1 VTASLYW
8 ARDVLIPLALATL
21 LTFLFNPLANALERW
36 GVGRALSVV
45 IVVGLAFS
53 LIAGAGWALTQQA
66 GTLAAELPAYT
77 ATIKDKVARWRREGG
92 GRFLGSVRSSVD
104 EVVGE
109 IAKTVPAREKPTPV
123 VIQSGPRSLL
133 AQVTAV
139 AAPLAEIGLVA
150 LLVVFMLFERVELRN
165 RLIRLVGS
173 GRVTLTT
180 RALDEAAQ
188 RISGYLLGQSI
199 VNLGIGL
206 AFTIGLSVLGMP
218 YALLWGAILAILR
231 FIPYIG
237 VWLAVLAP
245 ILFSLAV
252 FEGWSTPLSIAA
264 LFVVLE
270 LIVGGFVEPVVYSRR
285 AGVSKVALL
294 VAIAVWTWLWGPIGL
309 VLATPLTVCLLVFA
323 KYIPEME
330 FVAIL
335 AGDEPVLDPA
345 VSYYQRLLAEDTDE
359 ARDIVEEFVS
369 THPPERVHDDLLV
382 PALVAAKRDVAAE
395 RLSRE
400 DLVGIAA
407 ATYQILEDL
416 DRRDGEEAPA
426 PAAEG
431 RTRILACPVRDK
443 ADEVALAMFGRLLDP
458 GRFAVELTSADVL
471 ASEVVALAGTTRPSL
486 ICLSALYPGGL
497 APARYLCK
505 RLRAQHPDVT
515 IVVGRWGMPRGAAPE
530 DWDILLSAGANHVA
544 GTLLEMRDHVSQFA
558 AVRPSVPD
566 VAVA

>member
-1 VTASLYW
+1 MLVTASLYW
-8 ARDVLIPLALATL
+8 ARDVLIPLALATI
-21 LTFLFNPLANALERW
+21 LTFLLNPIANALERW
-36 GVGRALSVV
+36 GVGRALSVM

-66 GTLAAELPAYT
+66 ATLSADMPTYT

-92 GRFLGSVRSSVD
+92 GRFLGRVRSGVD

-139 AAPLAEIGLVA
+139 TAPLAEIGLVA

-165 RLIRLVGS
+165 RLIRLVGY

-180 RALDEAAQ
+180 KALDEAAQ

-231 FIPYIG
+231 FIPYVG

-270 LIVGGFVEPVVYSRR
+270 LIVGGFLEPVLYSRR

-294 VAIAVWTWLWGPIGL
+294 MAIAVWTWLWGPIGL

-323 KYIPEME
+323 KYMPEME

-335 AGDEPVLDPA
+335 AGDEPALDPA

-359 ARDIVEEFVS
+359 ARDIVEEFLA
-369 THPPERVHDDLLV
+369 THPPERVYDDLLV
-382 PALVAAKRDVAAE
+382 PALVLAKRDVARD

-400 DLVGIAA
+400 GLESIAR
-407 ATYQILEDL
+407 ATYEILEEL
-416 DRRDGEEAPA
+416 RPPAEAVASPGD
-426 PAAEG
+426 E
-431 RTRILACPVRDK
+431 RTRVLGCPVRDK

-458 GRFAVELTSADVL
+458 ARFDVELTSADVL
-471 ASEVVALAGTTRPSL
+471 AAEVLALVETTRPTL
-486 ICLSALYPGGL
+486 VCLSVLSPGGL

-505 RLRAQHPDVT
+505 RLRARYPE
-515 IVVGRWGMPRGAAPE
+515 IKIIVGRWGAHPGDGQE
-530 DWDILLSAGANHVA
+530 SWDVLLSAGA
-544 GTLLEMRDHVSQFA
+544 DHVSGMLLETRDQVGHLASLRPA
-558 AVRPSVPD
+558 A
-566 VAVA
+566 AA